1 MQLTSMGRSTCVLL
15 LGGPKISSLTF
26 HLCHKQQ
33 LLLLCFSTQP
43 RVGSAELAAL
53 AQGEH
58 RVSIESCKLQVS
70 DREEGRRCCGN
81 RWQSKGSGLVWAP
94 VLGGCSEEAMLH

>member
-1 MQLTSMGRSTCVLL
+1 MQLTSVGRSTCVLL

-26 HLCHKQQ
+26 HLWHKQQ
-33 LLLLCFSTQP
+33 WLLLCFSTQP

-58 RVSIESCKLQVS
+58 RVPTEACKLQVS
-70 DREEGRRCCGN
+70 DREEGRRCN
-81 RWQSKGSGLVWAP
+81 RRQSKGSGLVWAP